1 MESHL
6 LNLFKMIKY
15 ILKEVGI
22 LDDNLEKY
30 IKMFKNGDQVAFDI
44 IYKLTYRKIFFIVLP
59 ILKDKALAEDIMQ
72 DTYLKFLDKIYS
84 YNAKNSL
91 AYILTIAKNLAINE
105 YNKRKREVRIIDSD
119 IDNFSYDA
127 FLELSASNEEMI
139 KSALSVLN
147 NQEKNVFLL
156 HNLENLRHREIA
168 LILNKPIGT
177 ITWIYQQAVKKMKNH
192 IKDK

>member
-30 IKMFKNGDQVAFDI
+30 IKMFKNGDQEAFDI

>member
-30 IKMFKNGDQVAFDI
+30 IKMFKNGNQEAFDI

-177 ITWIYQQAVKKMKNH
+177 ITWIYQQALKKMKSN